1 MRVKTVALIVAGFA
15 AFALNLVPAGATEPT
30 AAGLWQNLNEAGEP
44 DGWFFIFER
53 NGTYE
58 GVIAKMFLKSGEDP
72 NARCTRCTDDRK
84 DKPWLGIPLI
94 RGMKQQ
100 GLNYEGGSILDPRDG
115 KIYQALMRVSPDGQ
129 VLTVRGFLGFALFG
143 QDQTWNRLPD
153 RLSTFARRRSSWL
166 TRSPRCENGLIRLM
180 VALAAPPASG
190 RPSEEAMRA
199 LGTV

>member
-1 MRVKTVALIVAGFA
+1 MRVKAVALIVAGFA
-15 AFALNLVPAGATEPT
+15 AFALNLVPAGAAEPT
-30 AAGLWQNLNEAGEP
+30 AAGLWQNLNEAGQP

-53 NGTYE
+53 NGNYE
-58 GVIAKMFLKSGEDP
+58 GVIAKMFLKPGEDP
-72 NARCTRCTDDRK
+72 NALCTRCTDDRK

>member
-15 AFALNLVPAGATEPT
+15 SFALNLAPAGATEPT

-58 GVIAKMFLKSGEDP
+58 GVIAKMFLKPGEDP

-100 GLNYEGGSILDPRDG
+100 RLNYEGGNILDPRDG
-115 KIYQALMRVSPDGQ
+115 KVYQALMRVSPDGQ
-129 VLTVRGFLGFALFG
+129 TLTVRGFLGFALFG

-153 RLSTFARRRSSWL
+153 AATKELDPAVRAKYLPA
-166 TRSPRCENGLIRLM
+166 P
-180 VALAAPPASG
+180 APPQRPAA
-190 RPSEEAMRA
+190 RPSASPKVGEAPK
-199 LGTV
+199 